1 LIEHVADYDDE
12 VAEVY
17 MTSLE
22 EEEEEGEGE
31 GKGEKEGGGNE
42 LVVDQSL
49 LLSSIRNLTLSNDLT
64 PW

>member
-1 LIEHVADYDDE
+1 
-12 VAEVY
+12 